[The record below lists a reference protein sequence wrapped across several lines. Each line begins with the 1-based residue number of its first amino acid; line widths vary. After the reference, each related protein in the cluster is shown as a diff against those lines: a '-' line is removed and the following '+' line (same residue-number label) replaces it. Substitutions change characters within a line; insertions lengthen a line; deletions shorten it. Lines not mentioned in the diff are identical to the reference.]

1 MRLLAPSGSLCGV
14 LRGVESL
21 VCVLGCLRRASPR
34 GARAARFL
42 YVLWSRGVARFL
54 WWRYFLLSWM
64 RPWLVARLWGAC
76 FLAGWTVRVVFSYAF
91 SRE

>member
-42 YVLWSRGVARFL
+42 YVLWSCGVARFL
-54 WWRYFLLSWM
+54 WWRYFVVIVDV
-64 RPWLVARLWGAC
+64 PLVGCPVVGRL
-76 FLAGWTVRVVFSYAF
+76 FSCRLDCE
-91 SRE
+91 SGVCVCVSM